1 MLFLVL
7 TRTVCVEPLLSNQEG
22 VRVELS
28 EFDGFLDIRR
38 KILKQSLNVDL
49 FLQSVVHQGLIE
61 ESGEAVALPTR
72 GRIVFVGVTA
82 FFELIAFLNDGNN
95 EIFPLLVCLQFS
107 PIDELGKNR
116 KKTILVL
123 FVGLL
128 CHNDVITKRS
138 IYCTINGRFLQL
150 PNRSGGSRTHTV
162 TILSRLSLPLDYTPK
177 NLKSRKNGG
186 VFFPTFW

>member
-1 MLFLVL
+1 MKL
-7 TRTVCVEPLLSNQEG
+7 
-22 VRVELS
+22 
-28 EFDGFLDIRR
+28 LDIRR
-38 KILKQSLNVDL
+38 KILKQSFRMSISFSKVWSIKDL
-49 FLQSVVHQGLIE
+49 SKKVVKQSHSQHAG
-61 ESGEAVALPTR
+61 ESSLLALLPFSSL
-72 GRIVFVGVTA
+72 V
-82 FFELIAFLNDGNN
+82 AFLNDGNN

-162 TILSRLSLPLDYTPK
+162 TILSRLSLPLDYTPQ

-186 VFFPTFW
+186 VFFRLFGNGKSIFL